1 MAYRLGVEA
10 LRCSGIR
17 TWDGVR
23 GLPGVSFDSPKM
35 QQKSE
40 TSSAKAEK
48 AFMSILL
55 YPTNVQKEKRES
67 GLV

>member
-1 MAYRLGVEA
+1 MEA

-23 GLPGVSFDSPKM
+23 GVPGVSFDSPKM
-35 QQKSE
+35 QQESE

-48 AFMSILL
+48 AFISILL
-55 YPTNVQKEKRES
+55 YLTNVQKEKRES